1 MMNDSISDAELHA
14 YVDGRLDTATR
25 EAVERYLT
33 LQPQAA
39 ERVAQYQQLNSALHA
54 LYDPVLTE
62 PLPVPSLASP
72 RTAPRLAWAAS
83 VAIAILV
90 GGAISWQFHGETP
103 VMPLPT
109 TLVQQATMAHA
120 VFVPEVRHPVEV
132 TAADETHLVQW
143 LSKRLGADIRA
154 PDLNQAGFELVGGR
168 LLPADGGAAAQFMY
182 QNPAGVRL
190 TLYVRRDAVNET
202 TAFRFAEQEKLRVFY
217 WTDGPFGYALSG
229 EIEKDTL
236 LRVATTVHEQL
247 QR

>member
-1 MMNDSISDAELHA
+1 MTNDSISDAELHA
-14 YVDGRLDTATR
+14 YVDGRLDTSRCA
-25 EAVERYLT
+25 AVERYLM

-39 ERVAQYQQLNSALHA
+39 ERVAQYQQLNTALHA

-62 PLPVPSLASP
+62 PLPARGGAS
-72 RTAPRLAWAAS
+72 RRVAPRLAWAAS

-90 GGAISWQFHGETP
+90 GGALGWRLHGEAP
-103 VMPLPT
+103 VMSSPA
-109 TLVQQATMAHA
+109 TLAQQATMAHI
-120 VFVPEVRHPVEV
+120 VFAPEVRHPVEV

-154 PDLNQAGFELVGGR
+154 PHLNEAGFDLVGGR

-202 TAFRFAEQEKLRVFY
+202 TAFRFAEQDKLRVFY

>member
-1 MMNDSISDAELHA
+1 MTNDSISDAELHA
-14 YVDGRLDTATR
+14 YVDGRLDNTR
-25 EAVERYLT
+25 RAAVERYLT

-39 ERVAQYQQLNSALHA
+39 ECVAQYQQLNTALHA

-62 PLPVPSLASP
+62 PLSAPGLVSP

-90 GGAISWQFHGETP
+90 GAALGWQFHGEAP
-103 VMPLPT
+103 MMPLPT

-132 TAADETHLVQW
+132 TAAEETHLVQW
-143 LSKRLGADIRA
+143 LSKRLGADVHA
-154 PDLNQAGFELVGGR
+154 PRLNEIGFELVGGR

-229 EIEKDTL
+229 EIEKDML